1 MQIFKRFFELYI
13 FGNIQVA
20 FAAWALTKLTLFQLN
35 INENYTAIFVA
46 SSTLVSYNFI
56 RLYRFQTIDS
66 WFSLW
71 ITKNKKSLI
80 TLLIIGLFGMFFTLF
95 YISLKAFLI
104 LIPFSFLTIFYSL
117 PLRSIPIRKI
127 PFIKIF
133 AIAISWAGATVLF
146 PLASVN
152 INLWTN
158 EIVTLFFQRFLFT
171 IIITIPFDIRDISYD
186 KKSLQTL
193 PQVIGI
199 RNSKLL
205 GMALIIG
212 FSYLSIYTHTS
223 INSIMVLLL
232 FFGLVFANNKQHK
245 YYSAFFIESIPIIW
259 YFLILNCHCIHIK

>member
-1 MQIFKRFFELYI
+1 
-13 FGNIQVA
+13 
-20 FAAWALTKLTLFQLN
+20 
-35 INENYTAIFVA
+35 
-46 SSTLVSYNFI
+46 
-56 RLYRFQTIDS
+56 
-66 WFSLW
+66 
-71 ITKNKKSLI
+71 
-80 TLLIIGLFGMFFTLF
+80 MFFTLF
-95 YISLKAFLI
+95 YIPLKAVAI

-117 PLRSIPIRKI
+117 PIRTISIRKI

-152 INLWTN
+152 TELWTN
-158 EIVTLFFQRFLFT
+158 ETFTLFLQRFLFT
-171 IIITIPFDIRDISYD
+171 IIITIPFDIRDITYD
-186 KKSLQTL
+186 KMSLQTL

-205 GMALIIG
+205 GLL
-212 FSYLSIYTHTS
+212 FLFVFLYLSTHSHHT
-223 INSIMVLLL
+223 IDVIMAFLL